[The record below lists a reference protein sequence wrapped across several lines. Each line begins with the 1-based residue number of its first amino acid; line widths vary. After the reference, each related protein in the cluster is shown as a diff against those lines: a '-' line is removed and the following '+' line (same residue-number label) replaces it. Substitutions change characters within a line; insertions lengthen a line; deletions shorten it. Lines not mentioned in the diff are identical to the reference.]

1 MKHIVKILF
10 GILCGLV
17 LVSCGGIKVLDAWKS
32 PEISTLKEKQVLVIA
47 RTQNDNARRAFER
60 DLADALIDRGINATP
75 SFSKFPPLVNSQE
88 LTEERM
94 SLIKEILEIEG
105 FNAVVIT
112 SIKDI
117 RERTTSAGN
126 NYYYFNDP
134 WSFHYP
140 SYFGSFY
147 GYYYQPYYSIN
158 LGNSNS
164 YTTKT
169 FYLESVA
176 YDLKASDDKQ
186 LLAVVTTKI
195 EDPKTAYKISGK
207 FTEEI
212 LKALSK

>member
-1 MKHIVKILF
+1 MKHIVKIMF

-169 FYLESVA
+169 FYLVSVA

-195 EDPKTAYKISGK
+195 EDPIQPIKSQVNSQKKY
-207 FTEEI
+207 
-212 LKALSK
+212 

>member
-1 MKHIVKILF
+1 MKHIVKIMF

-169 FYLESVA
+169 FYLVSVA

-195 EDPKTAYKISGK
+195 EDPIQPIKSRVNSQKKY
-207 FTEEI
+207 
-212 LKALSK
+212 